1 MGDCMKKLYG
11 KLVCCI
17 IASSLVAGC
26 DSAIEVT
33 KEKEICKTEEECTQI
48 GDKTLQK
55 VYKKIEGLSELEKV
69 EDYDI
74 EEYESMNMK
83 EAKQKKEGDENYF
96 FLASYYIDGEEIV
109 DPYFEKLDRKRLN
122 KVFAEDKEAKE
133 EVLQQRQDRGYHES
147 LWEMYSTLI
156 PAKYREDIKE
166 FDMITDGYDGIVAH
180 VMPSMEYPKE
190 WVLSLDTLDS
200 AVNIDEVMKT
210 LIHET
215 AHVLTLGRKQIPI
228 DEKYLKAFEE
238 DKDISSYRN
247 TCKNLFLQE
256 GCAKEKS
263 YINQFHN
270 AFWKQIEQEWTEKK
284 VEESE
289 EVQMQFFK
297 EKQDE
302 FVSEYGTTNVAE
314 DIADTFTAFIL
325 QDSKKVKEGTEL
337 KYKKIAFFYQFPE
350 LVKMRAEVL
359 SGLYDVSKTIEQ
371 QSGD

>member
-1 MGDCMKKLYG
+1 MKKLYG
-11 KLVCCI
+11 KITCFIISIGLVT
-17 IASSLVAGC
+17 GC
-26 DSAIEVT
+26 DMAEQTS
-33 KEKEICKTEEECTQI
+33 KREKKDVCETTEECTEI
-48 GDKTLQK
+48 GDKSLQK
-55 VYKKIEGLSELEKV
+55 VYKKIDGLSELEV
-69 EDYDI
+69 PEEDGTEQHTTSND
-74 EEYESMNMK
+74 MK
-83 EAKQKKEGDENYF
+83 KAEQKKDDDESYF
-96 FLASYYIDGEEIV
+96 FLASYYIDGDAIV
-109 DPYFEKLDRKRLN
+109 DPYFEKIERKRLN
-122 KVFAEDKEAKE
+122 KAFAEDKEAKE

-156 PAKYREDIKE
+156 PAKYRSDIKE
-166 FDMITDGYDGIVAH
+166 FDMVTDGYDGIVAH

-190 WVLSLDTLDS
+190 WTLSLDTLDS

-215 AHVLTLGRKQIPI
+215 AHVLTLGHKQIPVN
-228 DEKYLKAFEE
+228 EQYLKDFEE
-238 DKDISSYRN
+238 DKDISSYQN
-247 TCKNLFLQE
+247 KCKSLFLQE
-256 GCAKEKS
+256 GCAKENS

-270 AFWKQIEQEWTEKK
+270 SFWKPIEQEWTEKQ

-289 EVQMQFFK
+289 EAQMQFFK